1 MNKQFT
7 FSIKKNGSLQRCAF
21 SAPVE
26 GGYVITNNYC
36 PNALIVGEGSMFS
49 QIVIPQNG
57 ETEDE
62 FIQDCQ
68 NIVNKSN
75 TISDNDVF
83 FCLGQGLIT
92 VVSAHIN
99 RCGRLLFQDLLLYM
113 DCFAYLLKAT
123 GYADS
128 EIKRVYPIIAK
139 QIVDLTSQYVKDS
152 HTLIPFQATNI
163 YKILCRLAAQ

>member
-1 MNKQFT
+1 
-7 FSIKKNGSLQRCAF
+7 
-21 SAPVE
+21 
-26 GGYVITNNYC
+26 
-36 PNALIVGEGSMFS
+36 MFS
-49 QIVIPQNG
+49 QIVIPLNE

-62 FIQDCQ
+62 LIQDCQ

-75 TISDNDVF
+75 TIADNDVF

-99 RCGRLLFQDLLLYM
+99 RCGRLLFQGLLLYM
-113 DCFAYLLKAT
+113 DCFAYLLKAA

-128 EIKRVYPIIAK
+128 EIKRVYPIISK
-139 QIVDLTSQYVKDS
+139 QVVDLTSQYVKVS

-163 YKILCRLAAQ
+163 YKILCRLANQ

>member
-1 MNKQFT
+1 
-7 FSIKKNGSLQRCAF
+7 
-21 SAPVE
+21 
-26 GGYVITNNYC
+26 
-36 PNALIVGEGSMFS
+36 MFS
-49 QIVIPQNG
+49 QIVIPLN
-57 ETEDE
+57 EKTEDE
-62 FIQDCQ
+62 LIQDCQ

-75 TISDNDVF
+75 TIADNDVF

-99 RCGRLLFQDLLLYM
+99 RCGRLLFQGLLLYM

-128 EIKRVYPIIAK
+128 EINRVYPIISK
-139 QIVDLTSQYVKDS
+139 QVVDLTSQYVKVS

-163 YKILCRLAAQ
+163 YKILCRLANQ

>member
-7 FSIKKNGSLQRCAF
+7 FSIRKNGSLQRCAF

-75 TISDNDVF
+75 SISDNDVF
-83 FCLGQGLIT
+83 FLSWSRFDNCSICSYKQMWKAIVSRPVTLHGLLCIP
-92 VVSAHIN
+92 AK
-99 RCGRLLFQDLLLYM
+99 GYRLRRF
-113 DCFAYLLKAT
+113 
-123 GYADS
+123 
-128 EIKRVYPIIAK
+128 
-139 QIVDLTSQYVKDS
+139 
-152 HTLIPFQATNI
+152 
-163 YKILCRLAAQ
+163 

>member
-1 MNKQFT
+1 
-7 FSIKKNGSLQRCAF
+7 
-21 SAPVE
+21 
-26 GGYVITNNYC
+26 
-36 PNALIVGEGSMFS
+36 
-49 QIVIPQNG
+49 
-57 ETEDE
+57 
-62 FIQDCQ
+62 
-68 NIVNKSN
+68 
-75 TISDNDVF
+75 
-83 FCLGQGLIT
+83 LIT

-152 HTLIPFQATNI
+152 HTLIPFQVTNI
-163 YKILCRLAAQ
+163 YKILCRLANQ

>member
-7 FSIKKNGSLQRCAF
+7 FSIKKNGFLQRCSF
-21 SAPVE
+21 YAPSE
-26 GGYVITNNYC
+26 GGFVITNNYC
-36 PNALIVGEGSMFS
+36 PNALIIGEGSFLS
-49 QIVIPQNG
+49 QFVTPQNG
-57 ETEDE
+57 EAEDE
-62 FIQDCQ
+62 FVQDCQ

-75 TISDNDVF
+75 TINDNDVF
-83 FCLGQGLIT
+83 FCLGQGLFS

-128 EIKRVYPIIAK
+128 EIKRVYPIVTK
-139 QIVDLTSQYVKDS
+139 QIVDHTSQYVKDS
-152 HTLIPFQATNI
+152 HTLVPFIATNI
-163 YKILCRLAAQ
+163 YKILCRLANQ

>member
-7 FSIKKNGSLQRCAF
+7 FSIKKNGFQQRCSF

-36 PNALIVGEGSMFS
+36 PNALIVGEGTLLS
-49 QIVIPQNG
+49 QIAVPQNG
-57 ETEDE
+57 ESEAE

-68 NIVNKSN
+68 NIVNQSN

-83 FCLGQGLIT
+83 FCLGQGLFA
-92 VVSAHIN
+92 VVAAHIN

-128 EIKRVYPIIAK
+128 EIKRVYPIVTK
-139 QIVDLTSQYVKDS
+139 QIVDQASMHVKDS
-152 HTLIPFQATNI
+152 HTLVPFRVTNI

>member
-7 FSIKKNGSLQRCAF
+7 FSIKKNGYLQKCSFA
-21 SAPVE
+21 APIE
-26 GGYVITNNYC
+26 NGFVITNNYC
-36 PNALIVGEGSMFS
+36 PNALIVGEGSFFS
-49 QIVIPQNG
+49 QVVVPQNG
-57 ETEDE
+57 ETEEE

-75 TISDNDVF
+75 TISDNDIF

-113 DCFAYLLKAT
+113 DCFAYLLKGT

-128 EIKRVYPIIAK
+128 EIRRVYPIITK

-152 HTLIPFQATNI
+152 HTLIPFQVTNI
-163 YKILCRLAAQ
+163 YKILTRLATQ